1 MEKIDQN
8 QTVQQTSSVNDIVDH
23 CNGTEEL
30 KSKLSK
36 LEEINQKEITSDKP
50 DNELK
55 PNKTVIKNEEVCKTE
70 MEPDHSPSDTSIKYV
85 RAKESDEMVKSA
97 KKKKFKD
104 KHVSF
109 EMDHIDKHY
118 ER

>member
-1 MEKIDQN
+1 MNLTPRTGGHWWYKR
-8 QTVQQTSSVNDIVDH
+8 
-23 CNGTEEL
+23 
-30 KSKLSK
+30 
-36 LEEINQKEITSDKP
+36 
-50 DNELK
+50 
-55 PNKTVIKNEEVCKTE
+55 NKNSKTE
-70 MEPDHSPSDTSIKYV
+70 TKPAENEDASKTETEPDHSAREIKTIQLINEDASKTEDVPDLSPNDASIKYV